1 MAGTVLDGK
10 VLAQH
15 IEQTLSARVQRLQDL
30 RTRCDANAGDHSGR
44 ERSRFGH
51 VCTDETERL

>member
-10 VLAQH
+10 VLAQQ

-30 RTRCDANAGDHSGR
+30 SHA
-44 ERSRFGH
+44 
-51 VCTDETERL
+51 V